1 MADANKLCRGLFK
14 FVFFFNPGEAAGEAG
29 WVNAFSA
36 LIGSNPS
43 SNERTGSI
51 SREDSGYG
59 KAL

>member
-14 FVFFFNPGEAAGEAG
+14 FVLFFNPGEAAGEAG
-29 WVNAFSA
+29 WLNALSA
-36 LIGSNPS
+36 LIWSNPS
-43 SNERTGSI
+43 SNERARST